1 MATMSINVDRFADG
15 SAARTPVALNVSS
28 TPGGAVSSPL
38 ENRKIPAVERALQH
52 RPVSAARVS

>member
-15 SAARTPVALNVSS
+15 AAARTPVALNVSS